1 MIPSAQFDPST
12 LAIWTTTGM
21 LLEPEAKVATEV
33 MRMAARGDDPSKA
46 VGGLFGCTKLQKR
59 AL

>member
-46 VGGLFGCTKLQKR
+46 VG
-59 AL
+59 